1 MSGGTG
7 EQETLWVEEILAYG
21 EVEVE
26 GGGEKQWEWGGMGW
40 DGTGEG
46 RGGEGY
52 DKREIMR
59 TTTIYHIKV

>member
-26 GGGEKQWEWGGMGW
+26 GGGEKQWEWGGTVR

-46 RGGEGY
+46 R
-52 DKREIMR
+52 DMIW
-59 TTTIYHIKV
+59 